1 MSIVTNFDKFNVN
14 EEEAETPVSP
24 ETPVAPETPATPV
37 EEPAPAE
44 DAPVAEPA
52 VEEAPKEEVKADEP
66 QAEEHRYNFTWY
78 GWVPSYGDFDQD
90 WMEIKAKSDAEAI
103 EKLSEYK
110 PLQYSKGGVSLD
122 TLDGEKPKGAT
133 AGEWEV
139 ADDGT
144 KTWKSVEV
152 DFKDKKFVMAI
163 SSYPKDYW
171 TNPKDNPKKME
182 KQDIEPFFKGEA
194 SAKPV
199 EENIE
204 VNDLSDAP
212 LEAKY
217 EKFCD
222 KFRASGKGAKIT
234 LSDNDIIVELG
245 FNYPD
250 ELAHVAFAIA
260 DQCGIST
267 REISVCAE
275 SSGHKSI
282 KICTVNGGPKNW
294 SMLRRYGR

>member
-1 MSIVTNFDKFNVN
+1 MSIVTKFDNFNVN
-14 EEEAETPVSP
+14 EEET
-24 ETPVAPETPATPV
+24 ETPAVPTPEPPAV
-37 EEPAPAE
+37 PEAPADPTAEEPAAEEPKAE
-44 DAPVAEPA
+44 DT
-52 VEEAPKEEVKADEP
+52 PKEEVKADEP
-66 QAEEHRYNFTWY
+66 QAEEHKYNFTWY

-90 WMEIKAKSDAEAI
+90 WMEVKAKSDAEAI

-110 PLQYSKGGVSLD
+110 PLQYSKGGVGLD
-122 TLDGEKPKGAT
+122 TLDGAKPKGAT

-152 DFKDKKFVMAI
+152 DFKDKKFVMAV

-171 TNPKDNPKKME
+171 TNPKDNPKKVE
-182 KQDIEPFFKGEA
+182 KQDIEPFFTGE
-194 SAKPV
+194 SSTKPV

-204 VNDLSDAP
+204 VSETDAP
-212 LEAKY
+212 LELKY
-217 EKFCD
+217 EKFCED
-222 KFRASGKGAKIT
+222 FRSTGKGARIT
-234 LSDNDIIVELG
+234 LSNNDIIVELG

-250 ELAHVAFAIA
+250 EIAHEAFEIA
-260 DQCGIST
+260 DQCSISS

-294 SMLRRYGR
+294 SMLNRYGRR